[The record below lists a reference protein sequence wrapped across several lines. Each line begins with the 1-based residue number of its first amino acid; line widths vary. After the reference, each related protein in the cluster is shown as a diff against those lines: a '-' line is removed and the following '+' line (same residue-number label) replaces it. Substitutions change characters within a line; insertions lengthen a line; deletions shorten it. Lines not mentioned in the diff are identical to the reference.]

1 MPHAITVVGL
11 GPGDPGL
18 VTLAA
23 KNALDA
29 AEALFLRTARHPT
42 VSMLD
47 AAGQAYESFDAF
59 YDEEKDFDQL
69 YARIVDTLVARA
81 QHTPV
86 TNAVPGHP
94 LVAESTVQ
102 RLLEQADAPVHIVP
116 GLSGVEAAYALLG
129 VDPTHGL
136 QLLDALA
143 LEGVRVNPAL
153 GALVV
158 QVYNKRVAGA
168 AKLQLMKFFPD
179 EHPVK
184 LIQAASV
191 PGAERVLEVPLY
203 EIDRHPE
210 YIDHLTSLYLPPAPA
225 IGWERLRDIVAR
237 LRAPDGCPWDREQTH
252 ASLRRYMIEEAYEAV
267 EAIDA
272 DDEGALCEE
281 LGDVLLQVVL
291 HAQIAE
297 EREAF
302 DLDEVAQTL
311 CDKLIFRHPHVFGDA
326 RVNDVDEVLSNWED
340 LKKQEKAAAGA
351 EPEGRL
357 GKLSPNAALAWADKV
372 MGRAA
377 KAGFDW
383 PTLEEALDK
392 VEEEWRE
399 LRTAL
404 ATQSPEEAFAELGDH
419 LYALVNVAR
428 RLQVDPEDALRQ
440 AVRRFI
446 QRFETMEQLAE
457 DQNLAWESLDVTALK
472 ALWQTAKAQAVAL

>member
-1 MPHAITVVGL
+1 MSHAITVVGL

-23 KNALDA
+23 KAALDA
-29 AEALFLRTARHPT
+29 AEVLYLRTSRHPT
-42 VSMLD
+42 VAMLD
-47 AAGQAYESFDAF
+47 AAGQAYESFDSL
-59 YDEEKDFDQL
+59 YDAETNFDTL
-69 YARIVDTLVARA
+69 YGRIADTLVEHA
-81 QHTPV
+81 QRTPV
-86 TNAVPGHP
+86 TYAVPGHP

-102 RLLEQADAPVHIVP
+102 GLLARTDAQVKIVP
-116 GLSGVEAAYALLG
+116 GLSGVEATYALLG

-143 LEGVRVNPAL
+143 LDGVRINPAL

-179 EHPVK
+179 EHPVQ

-191 PGAERVLEVPLY
+191 PGAERVVDLPLY
-203 EIDRHPE
+203 AIDRHPE
-210 YIDHLTSLYLPPAPA
+210 YIDHLTSLYLPPAPLV
-225 IGWERLRDIVAR
+225 GWERLREIVAR

-252 ASLRRYMIEEAYEAV
+252 ASLRRYMLEEAYEAV
-267 EAIDA
+267 EAIDN
-272 DDEGALCEE
+272 DDDVALSEE

-297 EREAF
+297 EHEAF
-302 DLDEVAQTL
+302 DLDEVAQTI
-311 CDKLIFRHPHVFGDA
+311 CEKLVFRHPHVFGDA
-326 RVNDVDEVLSNWED
+326 QVTGVDEVLSNWEV
-340 LKKQEKAAAGA
+340 LKKQEKEAAGA
-351 EPEGRL
+351 APEGRL
-357 GKLSPNAALAWADKV
+357 GKIAPQAALAYADKV

-392 VEEEWRE
+392 VDEEWRE
-399 LRTAL
+399 LREAL
-404 ATQSPEEAFAELGDH
+404 ATQSPDAVFAELGDH

-428 RLQVDPEDALRQ
+428 RLKVDPEDALRQ
-440 AVRRFI
+440 AVRRFVG
-446 QRFETMEQLAE
+446 RFETMEQLA
-457 DQNLAWESLDVTALK
+457 DGQGLAWDALDVTALK
-472 ALWQTAKAQAVAL
+472 GLWQAAKEQAKSR